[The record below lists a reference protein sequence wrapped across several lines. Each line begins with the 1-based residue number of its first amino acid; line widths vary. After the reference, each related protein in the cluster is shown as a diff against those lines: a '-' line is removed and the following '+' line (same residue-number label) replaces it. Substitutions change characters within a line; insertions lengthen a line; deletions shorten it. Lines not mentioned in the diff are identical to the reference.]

1 MAATDACSAPV
12 QEDGTTTTETKT
24 EVEPTNSETV
34 TEAVT
39 SPPEEAQP
47 AGETTQ
53 STEQPADGKAK
64 QGSENIFSSFLNK
77 SGLGKVMGG
86 KKKKEQSAEAVE
98 ANGEGNTEQKK
109 ASDQAEEPAANGTD
123 AAAEDQAI
131 EKAPE
136 NQVKVR
142 SKSLDRLEDPEA
154 LNATVDQLEDAPA
167 AEESGK
173 PASSAA
179 TKHIKR
185 WHSFKK
191 LMAQKSHKKS
201 TEESKEVE
209 GSEGTSGGTPG
220 DTSTLDSKASES
232 SGQKRWKLKRS
243 WTFQGLKRDPS
254 VVGIS
259 KAATGEKTEGEENAT
274 ENDETAAPETDEA
287 KAQVDG
293 KTQEKTNTDG
303 EEEKGATAAP
313 HKSMNQHADEIW
325 TSFKKRVIPKSKRSA
340 DMVAA
345 SGEEEGAAVSEPAEQ
360 TEEVGKEQAKSAKAK
375 RTHFN
380 RAVSLKN
387 FIMRKGKSTS
397 VDQGDGAPKED
408 GEAKDTEDAA
418 APAGT
423 SDSQQGEADAAQGE
437 SNDKGE
443 AQVANEHT
451 AADGEAKEP
460 ATSTLS
466 GPEPEKANSA
476 EPAAPAEPAAEVKT
490 NGENG
495 CSNGTPEEDV
505 THNHETTPKKD
516 GPTDE
521 AKQENTNSSMDTKIL
536 NLGTGNAVAQSG
548 EFAAEIDCDD
558 LQQNGANMMTEGK
571 LELGTSFELKAGEEG
586 SSQNGGSHSESGET
600 NAEPHNQEEA
610 RKRMF
615 YEAAASIIQ
624 TVMSAA
630 TEQLEN
636 EKNFLD
642 NGLTCS
648 QSANNGNYPRFRH

>member
-12 QEDGTTTTETKT
+12 QEDGTTTKSKT

-34 TEAVT
+34 MEAVTEAVT
-39 SPPEEAQP
+39 SPPEEAHP
-47 AGETTQ
+47 AGETKQ

-64 QGSENIFSSFLNK
+64 QASENIFSSFLNK

-86 KKKKEQSAEAVE
+86 KKKKEQSTEAVE

-109 ASDQAEEPAANGTD
+109 ASDQAEEPATNGTE
-123 AAAEDQAI
+123 AAAEDPAI

-167 AEESGK
+167 AEGSEK

-201 TEESKEVE
+201 TEESKEAE
-209 GSEGTSGGTPG
+209 GSEGASGGTPG

-259 KAATGEKTEGEENAT
+259 KAAATGEKAEGEENAT
-274 ENDETAAPETDEA
+274 ENDEAAAPETDEA
-287 KAQVDG
+287 TAQVDG

-345 SGEEEGAAVSEPAEQ
+345 SGEEEGAAASEPAEQ
-360 TEEVGKEQAKSAKAK
+360 TEEAGKEQAKSAKAK

-397 VDQGDGAPKED
+397 VDQGDGAPKEGKEAAD

-423 SDSQQGEADAAQGE
+423 SDSQQAADGEAKDTEDAAAPAGTCDSQQGEADAAQGE

-451 AADGEAKEP
+451 VADGEAKEP
-460 ATSTLS
+460 ATSTPS

-495 CSNGTPEEDV
+495 CSNGTPEEDA
-505 THNHETTPKKD
+505 THNHETTLKKD

-536 NLGTGNAVAQSG
+536 NLGTGIAVAQS
-548 EFAAEIDCDD
+548 E
-558 LQQNGANMMTEGK
+558 K
-571 LELGTSFELKAGEEG
+571 KAG
-586 SSQNGGSHSESGET
+586 N
-600 NAEPHNQEEA
+600 
-610 RKRMF
+610 
-615 YEAAASIIQ
+615 
-624 TVMSAA
+624 V
-630 TEQLEN
+630 
-636 EKNFLD
+636 
-642 NGLTCS
+642 
-648 QSANNGNYPRFRH
+648 

>member
-12 QEDGTTTTETKT
+12 LEDGTTTTETKT
-24 EVEPTNSETV
+24 EVEPKISETVTEAV

-39 SPPEEAQP
+39 SPPEEAHP
-47 AGETTQ
+47 AGETKQ
-53 STEQPADGKAK
+53 STEHPADGKAK
-64 QGSENIFSSFLNK
+64 QASENIFSSFLNK

-86 KKKKEQSAEAVE
+86 KKKKEQSTEAVE

-109 ASDQAEEPAANGTD
+109 ASDQAEEPAANGTE

-142 SKSLDRLEDPEA
+142 SKSLDRLEDPGA

-167 AEESGK
+167 AEGSEK

-201 TEESKEVE
+201 TEESKEAE
-209 GSEGTSGGTPG
+209 GSEGASGGTPG
-220 DTSTLDSKASES
+220 DSSTLDSKASES

-259 KAATGEKTEGEENAT
+259 KAATGEKAEVEENAT
-274 ENDETAAPETDEA
+274 ENDEAAAPETEEA

-293 KTQEKTNTDG
+293 ETQEKTNTDG

-313 HKSMNQHADEIW
+313 HKSMNQHADDIW

-340 DMVAA
+340 DTVAA
-345 SGEEEGAAVSEPAEQ
+345 SGEEEGAAASEPAEQ
-360 TEEVGKEQAKSAKAK
+360 TEEAGKEQAKSAKAK

-397 VDQGDGAPKED
+397 VDQGDGAPKEGKEAAD
-408 GEAKDTEDAA
+408 GEVKDTEDEAAPAGTSDSQQAADREANDTEDAA
-418 APAGT
+418 AQAGT

-451 AADGEAKEP
+451 VADGEAKEP
-460 ATSTLS
+460 ATSTPS

-490 NGENG
+490 NCENG
-495 CSNGTPEEDV
+495 CSNGTPEEEA
-505 THNHETTPKKD
+505 THNHETTLKKD

-536 NLGTGNAVAQSG
+536 NLGTGNAVAQS
-548 EFAAEIDCDD
+548 E
-558 LQQNGANMMTEGK
+558 K
-571 LELGTSFELKAGEEG
+571 KAG
-586 SSQNGGSHSESGET
+586 N
-600 NAEPHNQEEA
+600 
-610 RKRMF
+610 
-615 YEAAASIIQ
+615 
-624 TVMSAA
+624 V
-630 TEQLEN
+630 
-636 EKNFLD
+636 
-642 NGLTCS
+642 
-648 QSANNGNYPRFRH
+648 

>member
-12 QEDGTTTTETKT
+12 QEDGTTTTKSKT

-34 TEAVT
+34 MEAVTEAVT
-39 SPPEEAQP
+39 SPPEEAHP
-47 AGETTQ
+47 AGETKQ

-64 QGSENIFSSFLNK
+64 QASENIFSSFLNK

-86 KKKKEQSAEAVE
+86 KKKKEQSTEAVE

-109 ASDQAEEPAANGTD
+109 ASDQAEEPAANGTE

-167 AEESGK
+167 AEGSEK
-173 PASSAA
+173 PASSAT

-201 TEESKEVE
+201 TEESKEAE
-209 GSEGTSGGTPG
+209 GSEGASGGTPG

-259 KAATGEKTEGEENAT
+259 KAAATGEKAEGEENAT
-274 ENDETAAPETDEA
+274 ENDEAAAPETDEA

-340 DMVAA
+340 DTVAA
-345 SGEEEGAAVSEPAEQ
+345 SGEEEGAAASEPAEQ
-360 TEEVGKEQAKSAKAK
+360 TEEAGKEQAKSAKAK

-397 VDQGDGAPKED
+397 VDQGDGAPKEGKEAAD

-418 APAGT
+418 APAGTCDSQQAADGEAKDTEDAAGT

-451 AADGEAKEP
+451 VADEEAKEP
-460 ATSTLS
+460 ATSTPS

-495 CSNGTPEEDV
+495 CSNGTPEEDA
-505 THNHETTPKKD
+505 THNHETTLKKD

-536 NLGTGNAVAQSG
+536 NLGTGIAVAQS
-548 EFAAEIDCDD
+548 E
-558 LQQNGANMMTEGK
+558 K
-571 LELGTSFELKAGEEG
+571 KAG
-586 SSQNGGSHSESGET
+586 N
-600 NAEPHNQEEA
+600 
-610 RKRMF
+610 
-615 YEAAASIIQ
+615 
-624 TVMSAA
+624 V
-630 TEQLEN
+630 
-636 EKNFLD
+636 
-642 NGLTCS
+642 
-648 QSANNGNYPRFRH
+648 

>member
-12 QEDGTTTTETKT
+12 QEDGTTTTKTKT

-34 TEAVT
+34 TETVTEAVT
-39 SPPEEAQP
+39 SPPDEVQP

-53 STEQPADGKAK
+53 STEHPADGKAK
-64 QGSENIFSSFLNK
+64 QASENIFSSFLNK

-86 KKKKEQSAEAVE
+86 KKKKEQSTEALE

-109 ASDQAEEPAANGTD
+109 SSDQAEEPAANGTE

-136 NQVKVR
+136 NQLKVR

-167 AEESGK
+167 TEESEK
-173 PASSAA
+173 LASNAT
-179 TKHIKR
+179 TKHMKR

-201 TEESKEVE
+201 TEESKEAE
-209 GSEGTSGGTPG
+209 GSEGASGGTPG

-259 KAATGEKTEGEENAT
+259 KAAKSEKAEGEENAT
-274 ENDETAAPETDEA
+274 ENDEAAVLETDEA

-293 KTQEKTNTDG
+293 ETQEKTNTDR

-313 HKSMNQHADEIW
+313 HKSMNQHADDIW

-340 DMVAA
+340 DTVAA
-345 SGEEEGAAVSEPAEQ
+345 SGEEEGAATSEPAEQ
-360 TEEVGKEQAKSAKAK
+360 TEEAGKEQAKSAKAK

-397 VDQGDGAPKED
+397 VDQGDGAPKEGEEAAD
-408 GEAKDTEDAA
+408 GDAKDTEGAA

-423 SDSQQGEADAAQGE
+423 SDSQQGEADTVQGE

-451 AADGEAKEP
+451 ATDGEAKEP
-460 ATSTLS
+460 ATSTPS

-476 EPAAPAEPAAEVKT
+476 EPAEPAAEVKT

-495 CSNGTPEEDV
+495 CSNGTPEEDA

-521 AKQENTNSSMDTKIL
+521 AKQENTNSSKDAKIL
-536 NLGTGNAVAQSG
+536 NLGTGNAVVQS
-548 EFAAEIDCDD
+548 E
-558 LQQNGANMMTEGK
+558 K
-571 LELGTSFELKAGEEG
+571 KAG
-586 SSQNGGSHSESGET
+586 N
-600 NAEPHNQEEA
+600 
-610 RKRMF
+610 
-615 YEAAASIIQ
+615 
-624 TVMSAA
+624 V
-630 TEQLEN
+630 
-636 EKNFLD
+636 
-642 NGLTCS
+642 
-648 QSANNGNYPRFRH
+648 

>member
-1 MAATDACSAPV
+1 MAATDACAAPV
-12 QEDGTTTTETKT
+12 QEEGTTTTETKT

-39 SPPEEAQP
+39 SPPEEVQP
-47 AGETTQ
+47 AGETTE

-64 QGSENIFSSFLNK
+64 QASENIFSSFLNK

-86 KKKKEQSAEAVE
+86 KKKKEQSTEAVE

-109 ASDQAEEPAANGTD
+109 ASDQTEEPAANGTE

-154 LNATVDQLEDAPA
+154 LNATVDTMEDAPA
-167 AEESGK
+167 AEESEK

-179 TKHIKR
+179 TKHMKR

-201 TEESKEVE
+201 TEDSKEGE
-209 GSEGTSGGTPG
+209 GSEGASGGTPG

-259 KAATGEKTEGEENAT
+259 KAAKSEKAEGEENAA
-274 ENDETAAPETDEA
+274 ENDEAAAPETDEA

-293 KTQEKTNTDG
+293 ETQEKTNTDG

-325 TSFKKRVIPKSKRSA
+325 TSFKKRVMSKRAA
-340 DMVAA
+340 DTVAA
-345 SGEEEGAAVSEPAEQ
+345 SGEEEGAAASELAEQ
-360 TEEVGKEQAKSAKAK
+360 TEEAGKEQAKSAKTK

-397 VDQGDGAPKED
+397 VDQGDGAPKEGKEAAD

-423 SDSQQGEADAAQGE
+423 SDSQQAADGEAKDTEDAAAPAGTCDSQQGEADAAQGE

-451 AADGEAKEP
+451 VADGEAKEP
-460 ATSTLS
+460 ATSTPS

-495 CSNGTPEEDV
+495 CSNGTPEEDA
-505 THNHETTPKKD
+505 THNHETTLKKD

-521 AKQENTNSSMDTKIL
+521 AKQENTNSTKDAKML
-536 NLGTGNAVAQSG
+536 NLGTGNAVAQ
-548 EFAAEIDCDD
+548 ID
-558 LQQNGANMMTEGK
+558 K
-571 LELGTSFELKAGEEG
+571 KAG
-586 SSQNGGSHSESGET
+586 N
-600 NAEPHNQEEA
+600 
-610 RKRMF
+610 
-615 YEAAASIIQ
+615 
-624 TVMSAA
+624 V
-630 TEQLEN
+630 
-636 EKNFLD
+636 
-642 NGLTCS
+642 
-648 QSANNGNYPRFRH
+648 

>member
-1 MAATDACSAPV
+1 MAATDACAAPV

-24 EVEPTNSETV
+24 EVEPTNSDTV

-39 SPPEEAQP
+39 SPPEEVQP
-47 AGETTQ
+47 AGETTE

-64 QGSENIFSSFLNK
+64 QASENIFSSFLNK

-86 KKKKEQSAEAVE
+86 KKKKEQSTEAVE

-109 ASDQAEEPAANGTD
+109 ASAQAEEPAANGTE
-123 AAAEDQAI
+123 AAAEDQAN
-131 EKAPE
+131 EKVPE

-154 LNATVDQLEDAPA
+154 LNATVDTLEDVPA
-167 AEESGK
+167 AEESEK

-179 TKHIKR
+179 TKHMKR

-201 TEESKEVE
+201 TEESKDAE
-209 GSEGTSGGTPG
+209 GSEGASGGTPG

-254 VVGIS
+254 VIGIS
-259 KAATGEKTEGEENAT
+259 KADKSEKAEGEENPT
-274 ENDETAAPETDEA
+274 ENDEAAAPETDEA

-293 KTQEKTNTDG
+293 ETQEKTNTDG

-340 DMVAA
+340 DTVAA
-345 SGEEEGAAVSEPAEQ
+345 SGEEEGAAASELAEQ
-360 TEEVGKEQAKSAKAK
+360 TEEAGKEQAKSAKTK

-397 VDQGDGAPKED
+397 VDQGDGAPKEGEEAED
-408 GEAKDTEDAA
+408 GEAKNTEGAA

-423 SDSQQGEADAAQGE
+423 SDSRQGEADAAQGE

-443 AQVANEHT
+443 VQVVNEHT
-451 AADGEAKEP
+451 VADGEAKEP
-460 ATSTLS
+460 TTSTPS

-476 EPAAPAEPAAEVKT
+476 KPAAPAESVAEVKI

-495 CSNGTPEEDV
+495 CSNGTPEEDAI
-505 THNHETTPKKD
+505 HNHETTPKKD

-521 AKQENTNSSMDTKIL
+521 AKQENTNSMKDAKML
-536 NLGTGNAVAQSG
+536 NLGTGNAVAQI
-548 EFAAEIDCDD
+548 E
-558 LQQNGANMMTEGK
+558 K
-571 LELGTSFELKAGEEG
+571 KAG
-586 SSQNGGSHSESGET
+586 N
-600 NAEPHNQEEA
+600 
-610 RKRMF
+610 
-615 YEAAASIIQ
+615 
-624 TVMSAA
+624 V
-630 TEQLEN
+630 
-636 EKNFLD
+636 
-642 NGLTCS
+642 
-648 QSANNGNYPRFRH
+648 